1 MTPDLDRHLARVN
14 RSATAMG
21 LKPTVSEG
29 LWAELVADGLS
40 RFPRDA
46 ELYIRPMYWAEEG
59 FAGGVRF
66 DPEST
71 NHALCL
77 YVAPMPLPT
86 GVRATLSP
94 YRRPTAD
101 CAPVEAKAGC
111 LYPNGARALTE
122 AYGRGFGNC
131 MLRDALG
138 NVAEFANANAF
149 LAKDGVVRT
158 PVANG
163 SFLAGITRARVIALL
178 RGAGVT
184 VVEETL
190 SYADFQAADEVF
202 TAGNF
207 AKLAPVTALDERR
220 FEPGPMFR
228 RARQLYWDFAHA

>member
-1 MTPDLDRHLARVN
+1 
-14 RSATAMG
+14 
-21 LKPTVSEG
+21 
-29 LWAELVADGLS
+29 
-40 RFPRDA
+40 
-46 ELYIRPMYWAEEG
+46 
-59 FAGGVRF
+59 
-66 DPEST
+66 
-71 NHALCL
+71 
-77 YVAPMPLPT
+77 
-86 GVRATLSP
+86 P

-178 RGAGVT
+178 RG
-184 VVEETL
+184 
-190 SYADFQAADEVF
+190 
-202 TAGNF
+202 
-207 AKLAPVTALDERR
+207 
-220 FEPGPMFR
+220 
-228 RARQLYWDFAHA
+228 